1 MQRIL
6 LFFLTLMLVSQPAQA
21 WFIKEFRTSREKMS
35 RSGGS
40 GSGSWTESLT
50 GMEFVRIPGG
60 CFQMGSP
67 ANEKDRGS
75 DEGPVHEVCVDGFSI
90 GKFEVTNAQYRK
102 YKSGHTSKDYGGN
115 SLNGDDQPA
124 IYVSWEDA
132 TEYAKWLS
140 RQTGKSFRL
149 PTEAEWEYA
158 ARAGTRTARWWG
170 ESPDQACRNANV
182 ADQSAK
188 RKWSNWTVH
197 NCDDGYAVTAPVGR
211 FAANAFGL
219 HDMLGNVWEWCQDW
233 YDSGYYAKSPR
244 QNPQGP
250 SGGSDRVHRGG
261 SWTSGARLVRASN
274 RNGGAPGN
282 RYNYLGFRLLIQD
295 RG

>member
-50 GMEFVRIPGG
+50 GMAFVRVPGG

-67 ANEKDRGS
+67 SSEKDRDS
-75 DEGPVHEVCVDGFSI
+75 NEGPVHEVCVDDFSM

-102 YKSGHTSKDYGGN
+102 YKSGHTSKDYKGN

-124 IYVSWEDA
+124 VYVSWEDA

-211 FAANAFGL
+211 FAA
-219 HDMLGNVWEWCQDW
+219 
-233 YDSGYYAKSPR
+233 
-244 QNPQGP
+244 
-250 SGGSDRVHRGG
+250 
-261 SWTSGARLVRASN
+261 
-274 RNGGAPGN
+274 
-282 RYNYLGFRLLIQD
+282 
-295 RG
+295 